1 MVKIRLKRTG
11 GKNWISFR
19 IVVCDIRAQRD
30 GRMLEE
36 LGYYDPRRSD
46 EKLDVARLEY
56 WVGNG
61 AIMSAPSLQTTCI
74 KRAFSGLP
82 RSQHPWSCWP
92 RLIPGT
98 TFIWQQGHQW
108 APGRL
113 SAQKCLLTLGPS
125 PSSWV
130 PMIRS

>member
-19 IVVCDIRAQRD
+19 IVVCDIRSQRD

-61 AIMSAPSLQTTCI
+61 AIMSETVKDI
-74 KRAFSGLP
+74 YDRAKAGKSKKYGEP
-82 RSQHPWSCWP
+82 DPY
-92 RLIPGT
+92 T
-98 TFIWQQGHQW
+98 KKKTFKKGEEKQ
-108 APGRL
+108 A
-113 SAQKCLLTLGPS
+113 
-125 PSSWV
+125 
-130 PMIRS
+130 

>member
-61 AIMSAPSLQTTCI
+61 AIMSETVKDIYDRAKAGKSSTISPTS
-74 KRAFSGLP
+74 AFSSLEDRFGL
-82 RSQHPWSCWP
+82 RIY
-92 RLIPGT
+92 R
-98 TFIWQQGHQW
+98 
-108 APGRL
+108 
-113 SAQKCLLTLGPS
+113 
-125 PSSWV
+125 
-130 PMIRS
+130 